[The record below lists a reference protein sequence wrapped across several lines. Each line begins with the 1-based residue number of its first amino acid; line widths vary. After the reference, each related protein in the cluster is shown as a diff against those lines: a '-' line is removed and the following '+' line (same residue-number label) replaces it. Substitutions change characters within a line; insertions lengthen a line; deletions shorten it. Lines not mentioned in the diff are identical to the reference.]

1 MENKKQAGQQPYE
14 KTTEAAATVSALA
27 TFGVNQEDICTFIG
41 VSLPTLHKYFRQELD
56 ESAAKGKA
64 AVTKFLFHAASGKA
78 LDDGA
83 AYADCLRAAMFYA
96 KTRMGWRETQ
106 NLNHKSEDG
115 SMSTKASTD
124 PEVAA
129 AIAKAM
135 MKEI

>member
-1 MENKKQAGQQPYE
+1 MSKKKQAGQRPYV
-14 KTTEAAATVSALA
+14 KTPEVAATVSALS

-56 ESAAKGKA
+56 ESAAKGKV

-96 KTRMGWRETQ
+96 KTRMGWKETSV
-106 NLNHKSEDG
+106 NEHISPDG
-115 SMSTKASTD
+115 SMSPAGKTLDDFYADVQTKS
-124 PEVAA
+124 
-129 AIAKAM
+129 
-135 MKEI
+135 